1 MEGGDTHR
9 MRISKVV
16 NNNVLQVMD
25 EKKQELVVMGKG
37 LGFQKKANDIVDP
50 AKVEKTFVLK
60 STEANL
66 AQIFD
71 EVSPAEVD
79 VVYEIIALAEKE
91 LNQDYQ
97 ANLLITLTDHIH
109 FAIER
114 TKKNEPVK
122 NPMSWQVRRI
132 YKAEYKVG
140 LKAVE
145 LIEHRLGVGLDNTE
159 AASIALHI
167 INAQKEGNEIKK
179 TMKMVSVVENIVKIV
194 ELHYSKKFDEDSIS
208 YSRFITHLQ
217 FFAQRINDEQ
227 LYNSNEDTFL
237 FEQVAKNYPKAFT
250 CSEKI
255 KQYVEKT
262 YEYPIGH
269 EEQAYL
275 TIHIQRVAN

>member
-1 MEGGDTHR
+1 MEGGDARH
-9 MRISKVV
+9 MRIKKVV
-16 NNNVLQVMD
+16 NNNVLQVID
-25 EKKQELVVMGKG
+25 DKNQELVVMGKG

-50 AKVEKTFVLK
+50 TKVEKTFVLK
-60 STEANL
+60 STETNL
-66 AQIFD
+66 VQIFD

-97 ANLLITLTDHIH
+97 ANLLITLTDHVH

-114 TKKNEPVK
+114 TKKNELVK
-122 NPMSWQVRRI
+122 NPMAWQVRRI

-140 LKAVE
+140 LKAIK
-145 LIEHRLGVGLDNTE
+145 LIEDRLGVGLDNTE

-194 ELHYSKKFDEDSIS
+194 ELHYSKKFDEESIS
-208 YSRFITHLQ
+208 YSRFITHLH

-227 LYNSNEDTFL
+227 LYQSNDDTFL
-237 FEQVAKNYPKAFT
+237 FEQVAKSYPKAFT

-255 KQYVEKT
+255 KQYVEKA